1 MTAETCEAFRARVR
15 AWLEANAPRKGE
27 PGDFSAAH
35 LVSARTPEE
44 YRRREH
50 EALAVTVAWQRRLF
64 HAGFAGRSWPP
75 EYGGA
80 GAPAWQYEVVA
91 DEQSRYGVSTKM
103 IAVALEM
110 VPPVLFEHG
119 THEQRAEH
127 LPKVLRGGESWCQ
140 LLSEPGAGSDLASV
154 STRATAVAGGW
165 SVTGQK
171 VWTSGAGTAD
181 FALLLARSEPE
192 GRGAA
197 WAEERAT
204 KERATREGGA
214 SEAPRRRAGK
224 HSEPVPGRAGLSCF
238 AVDMRTAGVDV
249 RPLRQMSGGY
259 HFNEVFL
266 DDVFVP
272 SHGLIGRLGGGWG
285 VLRTML
291 ASERAAIGGGTSGR
305 SAVQLIALARHLGH
319 TDEQVVRQLLAS
331 AYIRER
337 VLDLLQARV
346 IGGSD
351 VPAGGSV
358 TKLLYSEHARRTAA
372 DAMQLLGAAGM
383 TTEHPDAAPWV
394 ERLLFA
400 PGLRLG
406 GGTDEIQRNTIAER
420 GLGLPREVIR

>member
-1 MTAETCEAFRARVR
+1 
-15 AWLEANAPRKGE
+15 
-27 PGDFSAAH
+27 
-35 LVSARTPEE
+35 
-44 YRRREH
+44 
-50 EALAVTVAWQRRLF
+50 
-64 HAGFAGRSWPP
+64 
-75 EYGGA
+75 
-80 GAPAWQYEVVA
+80 
-91 DEQSRYGVSTKM
+91 
-103 IAVALEM
+103 
-110 VPPVLFEHG
+110 
-119 THEQRAEH
+119 
-127 LPKVLRGGESWCQ
+127 
-140 LLSEPGAGSDLASV
+140 
-154 STRATAVAGGW
+154 
-165 SVTGQK
+165 
-171 VWTSGAGTAD
+171 
-181 FALLLARSEPE
+181 
-192 GRGAA
+192 
-197 WAEERAT
+197 
-204 KERATREGGA
+204 
-214 SEAPRRRAGK
+214 
-224 HSEPVPGRAGLSCF
+224 
-238 AVDMRTAGVDV
+238 
-249 RPLRQMSGGY
+249 
-259 HFNEVFL
+259 
-266 DDVFVP
+266 
-272 SHGLIGRLGGGWG
+272 
-285 VLRTML
+285 ML